1 MPGFSLPILQNP
13 TNFSV
18 TIALN
23 RTFRGMSDLETRMG
37 ILEHRMDNNE
47 EQNRRLEDELVRSRL
62 EVRDAF
68 HRLDM
73 RMDEMNQRMDQ
84 RLDETNRRIDETNQR
99 MDQRFD
105 QLSNQMTGQ
114 TLELSREILNM
125 SGELRQTNRWI
136 VTAAAT
142 MTTVITV
149 LLPITLK
156 LADRY
161 L

>member
-47 EQNRRLEDELVRSRL
+47 EQNRRLEDELVRSRI
-62 EVRDAF
+62 EVRDA
-68 HRLDM
+68 L
-73 RMDEMNQRMDQ
+73 Q
-84 RLDETNRRIDETNQR
+84 RLAARTNETNQR
-99 MDQRFD
+99 ID
-105 QLSNQMTGQ
+105 QLSSQLTGQ

-125 SGELRQTNRWI
+125 SGELRRTNRWI
-136 VTAAAT
+136 VTVAAT
-142 MTTVITV
+142 MTTAITV
-149 LLPITLK
+149 LLPITFK

>member
-23 RTFRGMSDLETRMG
+23 KTFRGMSDLETRMG

-47 EQNRRLEDELVRSRL
+47 EQNRRLEDELVRSRI
-62 EVRDAF
+62 EVRDA
-68 HRLDM
+68 L
-73 RMDEMNQRMDQ
+73 Q
-84 RLDETNRRIDETNQR
+84 RLAARTNETNQR
-99 MDQRFD
+99 ID
-105 QLSNQMTGQ
+105 QLSSQLTGQ

-125 SGELRQTNRWI
+125 SGELRRTNRWI
-136 VTAAAT
+136 VTVAAT
-142 MTTVITV
+142 MTTAITV
-149 LLPITLK
+149 LLPITFK